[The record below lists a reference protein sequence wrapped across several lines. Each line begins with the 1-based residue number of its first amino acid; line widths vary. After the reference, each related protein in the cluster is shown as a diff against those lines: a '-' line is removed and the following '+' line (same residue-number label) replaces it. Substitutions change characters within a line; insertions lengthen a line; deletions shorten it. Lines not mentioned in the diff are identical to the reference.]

1 MSERGTHAQHGRS
14 QGSDEAREVDAVV
27 FALIPEYG
35 QVKVRDADGRVYAI
49 TRKTQGVD
57 LDALRE
63 GQHVRCTVTRKLPR
77 VLIVRAVG

>member
-35 QVKVRDADGRVYAI
+35 QVKVSVSARHLEPQSVAANDCVHQEVRWTRWKWKESSRADG
-49 TRKTQGVD
+49 T
-57 LDALRE
+57 
-63 GQHVRCTVTRKLPR
+63 VRS
-77 VLIVRAVG
+77 